1 MNFNKTTTLIII
13 FIMALGL
20 WMSWKKNKDLTER
33 CDCTGSDTGTGATEG
48 GKRVVYSRML

>member
-1 MNFNKTTTLIII
+1 
-13 FIMALGL
+13 MALGL